1 MVTSRLPSERVA
13 PGSVRRM
20 VFRSRACLVL
30 LLTAALLPAQ
40 FFQSI
45 GAESRRTTRVTWLGR
60 SGEQTVAID
69 HGQPTWRAEYDGY
82 LAAQELQ
89 PLVLGKGASTEL
101 RNDVELSFGDR
112 RLPAGRW
119 YVGARRDAE
128 QQWDLAFF
136 AAAKADATG
145 RVWRTLVSTEP
156 DVRVRMAFTRETES
170 VAAFE
175 ITLAESRA
183 APTGLTLALAWG
195 PIRLRTDLTAAFD
208 VRLPDGAPQFAETAA
223 GNGVRTGS
231 GLVYEVLREGRGA
244 KPRATDVVHAHY
256 TGWLTDGT
264 MFCSS
269 HVGGEPEPLRMEWV
283 VKGFAEGLQLMQP
296 GAVFRLTIPAELA
309 FGARGTGRVPP
320 DASVVYVV
328 TLVGIDG
335 R

>member
-1 MVTSRLPSERVA
+1 MILRA
-13 PGSVRRM
+13 
-20 VFRSRACLVL
+20 RACLVL
-30 LLTAALLPAQ
+30 LLTATLLPAQ

-69 HGQPTWRAEYDGY
+69 HGQPLWRAEYEGF

-101 RNDVELSFGDR
+101 RNDVELSLGDR
-112 RLPAGRW
+112 KLPAGRW
-119 YVGARRDAE
+119 YVGARRDAK

-136 AAAKADATG
+136 AAVKADATG

-156 DVRVRMAFTRETES
+156 DLRVRMAFTRETDS

-175 ITLAESRA
+175 ITLAESKH
-183 APTGLTLALAWG
+183 APTGLSLAMAWG
-195 PIRLRTDLTAAFD
+195 PFRLRTELTAAFD
-208 VRLPDGAPQFAETAA
+208 VRLPDGAPRFARTAA
-223 GNGVRTGS
+223 DKGVRTAS
-231 GLVYEVLREGRGA
+231 GLVYEVLREGSGA
-244 KPRATDVVHAHY
+244 KPGADDVVRAHY

-264 MFCSS
+264 MFSSS
-269 HVGGEPEPLRMEWV
+269 HVGGEPETLRTEWV

-309 FGARGTGRVPP
+309 FGARGNGRVPP
-320 DASVVYVV
+320 DATVVYVV